1 MVRPQGSVHLSPVSG
16 APGATSQACRGG
28 VPGRQQRRGRRVGV
42 PSAALGL
49 RARVR
54 SAELPHV
61 ERVDF
66 VQGEYR
72 ATAEYDGVVRIAD
85 RLLDHLQEAIVVEAI
100 LEANQP
106 GRSSG
111 AVQAVFLEQARELGF
126 KNESKGLFKEYA
138 SALRPDYFM
147 PLDSTGII
155 LEVERGKTTINNMDL
170 LDFWKCHICASADYL
185 FLLVPRELRQN
196 ETMSPRREFATVAKR
211 LATFFEPGN
220 YTNVR
225 GLCLFGY

>member
-1 MVRPQGSVHLSPVSG
+1 
-16 APGATSQACRGG
+16 
-28 VPGRQQRRGRRVGV
+28 
-42 PSAALGL
+42 
-49 RARVR
+49 
-54 SAELPHV
+54 V

-66 VQGEYR
+66 VQEHYRSTNEYQR
-72 ATAEYDGVVRIAD
+72 VVGIAD
-85 RLLDHLQEAIVVEAI
+85 ELLVHLQEELVVAAI

-106 GRSSG
+106 GRSSA
-111 AVQAVFLEQARELGF
+111 AVQSVFLEQARELGF
-126 KNESKGLFKEYA
+126 RDESKQLFREYA

-147 PLDSTGII
+147 PLDGTGII

-170 LDFWKCHICASADYL
+170 LDFWKCHICAHADYL

-196 ETMSPRREFATVAKR
+196 PTMSPRREFATVTKR
-211 LATFFEPGN
+211 LSTFFEPGN

>member
-1 MVRPQGSVHLSPVSG
+1 M
-16 APGATSQACRGG
+16 
-28 VPGRQQRRGRRVGV
+28 
-42 PSAALGL
+42 
-49 RARVR
+49 
-54 SAELPHV
+54 

-66 VQGEYR
+66 VQEQYR
-72 ATAEYDGVVRIAD
+72 ATAEYDEVVRIAD
-85 RLLDHLQEAIVVEAI
+85 QLLGHLQEAMVVEAI

-106 GRSSG
+106 GRSSA

-126 KNESKGLFKEYA
+126 KDESRGLFKEYA

-147 PLDSTGII
+147 PLDGTGII

-196 ETMSPRREFATVAKR
+196 ETMSPRREFATVSKR

-225 GLCLFGY
+225 GLSLFGY